1 MRLFLSS
8 VIALAVGTLQA
19 MPAVGQDAGPD
30 AANASGDAPADD
42 IVVTGVRASLRSA
55 TDQKRN
61 APQIIDTITSED
73 IGKFPTENVAD
84 ASQRITGVQITR
96 TRGSGTGVSIRGLPT
111 DFTRVQLNGSTLS
124 SAIVDL
130 RGGGAGGDI
139 GRSFDFR
146 LLPTEFVSAV
156 EVTKSQT
163 ADMQE
168 GGLAGTINV
177 KTVRPLDLGKTTVVG
192 SAFGVRNSNSGKVTP
207 QASGLF
213 STTLADGRL
222 GILVAGGY
230 SRDRTETHN
239 LNNTGWAVTP
249 ESALRQDLNGDGDTA
264 DRFNIPSQIRTE
276 IAREDRKRSVLTSV
290 VEYQANDSVKVYAEG
305 FYSRFDIE
313 VQSLENLHIFT
324 GATGGVFDPAA
335 TRFTTISGIAPS
347 QLAYNVPYATS
358 LGLINTD
365 VRGNDRIN
373 DSVAQT
379 YYGKLGANFKSDRWS
394 GEANFAYSKSDQT
407 GDNLNLAQIQRF
419 DISQNCQ
426 PGQDICG
433 ISMPAS
439 SAARYLDPAQ
449 GIVASLNG
457 AFGRKTSDRV
467 KEFKADLRYEFDD
480 SWLRR
485 ISVGGVASQR
495 KTFADAT
502 TLVVPAAALA
512 PLAGLSRSTVQ
523 ATGFGL
529 GPFTQLVTAGQ
540 GSFLG
545 AYGGNQP
552 FPSTWRAS
560 DTRALLAAVSR
571 DKLAAVPGA
580 IQQNLNSVVDVR
592 ERIIAGY
599 AQLDFGSGDDRLT
612 GNAGLRVVN
621 TREAARGVSPDLTGL
636 IVQRETG
643 GTVTV
648 PPAGAVSASN
658 SYTRLLPSANLRFQA
673 TDTIV
678 LRAAFSRTLSRPS
691 LTQISPSTTVGGGG
705 GNYTV
710 TSGNPDLDP
719 FVSTNYDLT
728 AEWYPNRDTTLTLA
742 LFAKDLSTL
751 VRPETDSVTLPVTFY
766 TASTNTSEVRDQVFQ
781 RTRPTNAQGVK
792 LKGLEVGYQQIFTFL
807 PGLLKNTGLQAN
819 YTFISNS
826 DPQVLTA
833 ASKHNFNVSGFYEDS
848 LLALRASYTWR
859 DKFVSSG
866 LPGGYAGLGVT
877 TQARGNLDV
886 NVTVNVTPRVSLIF
900 QGTNVLD
907 DVDKTR
913 TTIGDL
919 PVDYFDTGHQYMLG
933 ARFRF

>member
-8 VIALAVGTLQA
+8 VLALAVGTLHA
-19 MPAVGQDAGPD
+19 MPAAARTTEADEAGAADDGQ
-30 AANASGDAPADD
+30 PAD

-55 TDQKRN
+55 ADQKRN
-61 APQIIDTITSED
+61 APQIIDAITSED

-96 TRGSGTGVSIRGLPT
+96 TRGSGTAVSIRGLPT

-177 KTVRPLDLGKTTVVG
+177 KTVRPLELGRTTLVG
-192 SAFGVRNSNSGKVTP
+192 SAFGVWHANSGKVSP

-239 LNNTGWAVTP
+239 VNTTGWAVTA
-249 ESALRQDLNGDGDTA
+249 ESALGQDLNGDGDRA

-276 IAREDRKRSVLTSV
+276 IAREDRQRTVLTSV
-290 VEYQANDSVKVYAEG
+290 VEFQASDSLKLYAEG
-305 FYSRFDIE
+305 FYSHFDIE
-313 VQSLENLHIFT
+313 VESLENLHIFT

-335 TRFTTISGIAPS
+335 TRFTTIGGVDPS
-347 QLAYNVPYATS
+347 QLAYGVPYATS
-358 LGLINTD
+358 LGLTNTD

-373 DSVAQT
+373 DSVAKT
-379 YYGKLGANFKSDRWS
+379 WYGKLGAQFKSDRWS
-394 GEANFAYSKSDQT
+394 GDLTFAYSRSSQS

-419 DISQNCQ
+419 DVAENCQ
-426 PGQDICG
+426 PGQGICG
-433 ISMPAS
+433 IALPGA

-467 KEFKADLRYEFDD
+467 SELKGDLRHEFDG

-485 ISVGGVASQR
+485 IAIGGVASWR
-495 KTFADAT
+495 KTYADAT
-502 TLVVPAAALA
+502 TLVVPASALA
-512 PLAGLSRSTVQ
+512 TLAGLSRSTVQ
-523 ATGFGL
+523 ASGYGL
-529 GPFTQLVTAGQ
+529 GSFTQLVTASR

-545 AYGGNQP
+545 AYDGDQP
-552 FPSTWRAS
+552 FPTRWLAS
-560 DTRALLAAVSR
+560 DTRALLAAVPR
-571 DKLAAVPGA
+571 EALAAVPGA
-580 IQQNLNSVVDVR
+580 VQQNLNSVVDVG
-592 ERIIAGY
+592 ERILAGY
-599 AQLDFGSGDDRLT
+599 AQLDFGSGNDRLT
-612 GNAGLRVVN
+612 GNVGLRVVN
-621 TREAARGVSPDLTGL
+621 TRETARGVSPDLSGL
-636 IVQRETG
+636 IVQLETG

-658 SYTRLLPSANLRFQA
+658 SYTKVLPSANLRFQA
-673 TDTIV
+673 TDTLV
-678 LRAAFSRTLSRPS
+678 LRAGFSRTLSRPS

-705 GNYTV
+705 GNYTI
-710 TSGNPDLDP
+710 TSGNPALEP

-728 AEWYPNRDTTLTLA
+728 AEWYPDRDTSVTLA
-742 LFAKDLSTL
+742 LFAKDLATL

-766 TASTNTSEVRDQVFQ
+766 TASTNTSVQRDQVFQ
-781 RTRPTNAQGVK
+781 RTRPANAAGVT
-792 LKGLEVGYQQIFTFL
+792 LKGFEIGYQQIFTFL
-807 PGLLKNTGLQAN
+807 PGILRNTGLQAN
-819 YTFISNS
+819 YTYISNS

-833 ASKHNFNVSGFYEDS
+833 ASKNNFNISGFYEDS

-877 TQARGNLDV
+877 TQPRGNLDI
-886 NVTVNVTPRVSLIF
+886 NVTVNVTPRVSLVF

-907 DVDKTR
+907 AVDSAR
-913 TTIGDL
+913 TTLGDL
-919 PVDYFDTGHQYMLG
+919 PVDYYDTGHQFMLG